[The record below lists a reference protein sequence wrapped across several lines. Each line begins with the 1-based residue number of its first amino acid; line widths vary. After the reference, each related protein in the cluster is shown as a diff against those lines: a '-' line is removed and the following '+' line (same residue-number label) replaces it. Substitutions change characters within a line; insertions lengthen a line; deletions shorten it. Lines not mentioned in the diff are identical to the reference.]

1 MSERRR
7 EMRRRTYLAGQL
19 AFNDRYST
27 MDCLVR
33 NLSQDGA
40 KLSFAH
46 PPMIPGE
53 FDLRVVKKGDGRR
66 ARVVWQVDLEAG
78 VAFLDTDPDTGV
90 VAPMAEIK
98 ARRDMEKWDAELGE
112 TD

>member
-40 KLSFAH
+40 KLTFAH
-46 PPMIPGE
+46 PPMIPSE
-53 FDLRVVKKGDGRR
+53 FDLTVVKKGDSRR

-78 VAFLDTDPDTGV
+78 VAFLGTDPDTGV
-90 VAPMAEIK
+90 VVSLAEMRS
-98 ARRDMEKWDAELGE
+98 RRDMEKWDAEQGE